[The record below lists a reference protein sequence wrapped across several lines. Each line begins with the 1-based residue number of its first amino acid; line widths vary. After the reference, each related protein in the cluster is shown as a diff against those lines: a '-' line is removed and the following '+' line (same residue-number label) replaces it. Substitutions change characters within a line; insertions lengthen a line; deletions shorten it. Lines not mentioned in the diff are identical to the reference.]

1 MANSTLPSSLQTL
14 THLMMMTRRRN
25 REQAEAVVDQK
36 VLSQNPKTLSE
47 LTGLLVDVLIEDLYM
62 LEQGGDVEL
71 TEF

>member
-1 MANSTLPSSLQTL
+1 
-14 THLMMMTRRRN
+14 MMMTRRRN